1 METNIG
7 KPILALTTTI
17 LPRIARIFRSE
28 DKGEGGKTIEGGGG
42 SLQTVAGGIL
52 PLHPLIGY
60 YIADYH
66 FQPFTGVK
74 IL

>member
-28 DKGEGGKTIEGGGG
+28 DKGEGGKRLRAVG
-42 SLQTVAGGIL
+42 AGLTPGQVEYF
-52 PLHPLIGY
+52 PCTPLIGY

>member
-28 DKGEGGKTIEGGGG
+28 DKGEGGKRLGGGG

-52 PLHPLIGY
+52 PLYPLIGY

-66 FQPFTGVK
+66 FQLLTGVK

>member
-1 METNIG
+1 MSIS
-7 KPILALTTTI
+7 PH
-17 LPRIARIFRSE
+17 IARIFRSAL
-28 DKGEGGKTIEGGGG
+28 DVLLALAPQCGGR
-42 SLQTVAGGIL
+42 SLQTAAGGIL

-66 FQPFTGVK
+66 FQPLTGVK

>member
-42 SLQTVAGGIL
+42 WTDARAGGIL
-52 PLHPLIGY
+52 PLHSLIGY
-60 YIADYH
+60 YIVD
-66 FQPFTGVK
+66 
-74 IL
+74 

>member
-28 DKGEGGKTIEGGGG
+28 DWGEGEKTIEGGGG

-52 PLHPLIGY
+52 PLRPLIDY
-60 YIADYH
+60 YITDYH
-66 FQPFTGVK
+66 FQPLTGVK